1 MIEDRVVLKNAVG
14 LHARAASAF
23 VREASRFDSEITVS
37 KGEESYDAKSIMS
50 VLSLGAY
57 KGDEVILR
65 VHGED
70 EEEAMAALLDL
81 LKYRVLDVK

>member
-1 MIEDRVVLKNAVG
+1 MVEDRVVLKNAVG

-23 VREASRFDSEITVS
+23 VREASRFVSQITVS
-37 KGEESYDAKSIMS
+37 KGGASYDAKSIMS

-57 KGDEVILR
+57 KDDEVIIR

-70 EEEAMAALLDL
+70 EEEALSALLDL
-81 LKYRVLDVK
+81 LNHRLIDTE

>member
-14 LHARAASAF
+14 LRARAASAF